1 MNSFLI
7 HDEYIFRLV
16 EDLDLS
22 EKVLFLPSIDLVQKE
37 LLLRNATCILYTPEN
52 EHFGIVP
59 LEAMKF
65 RKPVIAC
72 RSGGPLETVIHGVTG
87 FLCTGTPEVS
97 WKIYFYLRG
106 LSCVKSFA
114 NAMETLAA
122 RPEYTKRLGEAAAR
136 HFQDNFSSDVFC
148 THVRELVNSL
158 TVRFAAAKCR
168 TRPFSSQMTVCVSIL
183 LTVFLFF
190 TMSALTI

>member
-87 FLCTGTPEVS
+87 FLCTGTPE
-97 WKIYFYLRG
+97 
-106 LSCVKSFA
+106 SFA

-122 RPEYTKRLGEAAAR
+122 RPEYAKRLGEAAAR